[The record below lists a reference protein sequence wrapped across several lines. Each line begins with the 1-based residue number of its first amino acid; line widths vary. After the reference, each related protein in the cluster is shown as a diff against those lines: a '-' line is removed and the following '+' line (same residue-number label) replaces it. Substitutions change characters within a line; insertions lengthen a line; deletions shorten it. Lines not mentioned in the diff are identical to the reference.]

1 MCILVLYFHV
11 IGILTLVTAQCD
23 NVRAE
28 FFEDGQILSN
38 PAMVNKSI
46 GDSFIIGC
54 QRCSNARKPPLWFY
68 PGGGSIE
75 VVPCNGLNDSVCV
88 EMIINTNM
96 SNLHF
101 TSFTASQAGS
111 YRCSIEEIGI
121 SAYTP
126 G

>member
-1 MCILVLYFHV
+1 
-11 IGILTLVTAQCD
+11 
-23 NVRAE
+23 
-28 FFEDGQILSN
+28 
-38 PAMVNKSI
+38 MVNRSV

-54 QRCSNARKPPLWFY
+54 QRCDTARGPPSWFN
-68 PGGGSIE
+68 PVGDM
-75 VVPCNGLNDSVCV
+75 VVVSCNGFNDSLCV
-88 EMIINTNM
+88 RMNENTSM

-111 YRCSIEEIGI
+111 YRCTNEDISI